1 MMKTKSSPCIIR
13 IILLGL
19 LLLWALCPRV
29 WAADRLDVHIPAEWP
44 SDTCF
49 NPASRPGN
57 IDSEWWRVF
66 NAPVLDSL
74 IAAGEAG
81 NYNLT
86 MAARRI
92 AIARSNTR
100 IAQSAYY
107 PSLSL
112 QAGWSKERL
121 SGFTG
126 KTAVPPSDLS
136 YFSGAVSMSWEIDVF
151 GKITRQAKEAKA
163 QVRVSAAEHAGVLLS
178 LEAEIAS
185 TYVNLMVARNQ
196 LRVAKEHSESQR
208 RILGITETRHETGL
222 ASKLDVAQASTLYY
236 STIAS
241 IPLLE
246 ASIEASKNALAVLIG
261 TTVEHLPAAL
271 DTATALPPYS
281 SIVAMGAP
289 LDLLKRRPDVV
300 QAERSVEAAAA
311 SLGVS
316 RDAYLPT
323 LSLNASIGTQA
334 HRIGDLF
341 RNNSLTYTLA
351 PTISW
356 TIFDGLSRRY
366 STEAARE
373 RMAMEID
380 NYNMTV
386 LTAVEEVRNAA
397 HNHAATLQ
405 YISRIETVVKN
416 SAEEVKLSVDLYTEG
431 LTPFS
436 NVVDAMLNYLTYQ
449 NTLVSAHGRA
459 VNSLIDLYKALGG
472 GWTGNE

>member
-1 MMKTKSSPCIIR
+1 
-13 IILLGL
+13 
-19 LLLWALCPRV
+19 
-29 WAADRLDVHIPAEWP
+29 
-44 SDTCF
+44 
-49 NPASRPGN
+49 
-57 IDSEWWRVF
+57 
-66 NAPVLDSL
+66 
-74 IAAGEAG
+74 
-81 NYNLT
+81 
-86 MAARRI
+86 
-92 AIARSNTR
+92 
-100 IAQSAYY
+100 
-107 PSLSL
+107 
-112 QAGWSKERL
+112 
-121 SGFTG
+121 
-126 KTAVPPSDLS
+126 
-136 YFSGAVSMSWEIDVF
+136 
-151 GKITRQAKEAKA
+151 
-163 QVRVSAAEHAGVLLS
+163 
-178 LEAEIAS
+178 
-185 TYVNLMVARNQ
+185 
-196 LRVAKEHSESQR
+196 
-208 RILGITETRHETGL
+208 
-222 ASKLDVAQASTLYY
+222 
-236 STIAS
+236 
-241 IPLLE
+241 
-246 ASIEASKNALAVLIG
+246 
-261 TTVEHLPAAL
+261 
-271 DTATALPPYS
+271 
-281 SIVAMGAP
+281 MGAP
-289 LDLLKRRPDVV
+289 LDLLTRRPDVV

-323 LSLNASIGTQA
+323 LSLNASVGTQA

-341 RNNSLTYTLA
+341 RNNSLTYTVA

-373 RMAMEID
+373 RMEMEID

>member
-66 NAPVLDSL
+66 DAPVLDSL

-81 NYNLT
+81 NYNLA

-112 QAGWSKERL
+112 QVGWSKERL

-136 YFSGAVSMSWEIDVF
+136 SFSGAVSISWEIDVF

-246 ASIEASKNALAVLIG
+246 ASIEASKNALAVL
-261 TTVEHLPAAL
+261 
-271 DTATALPPYS
+271 
-281 SIVAMGAP
+281 
-289 LDLLKRRPDVV
+289 
-300 QAERSVEAAAA
+300 
-311 SLGVS
+311 
-316 RDAYLPT
+316 
-323 LSLNASIGTQA
+323 SLNASVGTQA

-341 RNNSLTYTLA
+341 RNNSLTYTVA

-373 RMAMEID
+373 RMEMEID